1 MSEQIKFSS
10 EEISEI
16 KQVQANYQTIGLELV
31 QIKLALTSTKNQLEA
46 IELEEKAI
54 TDRIAEVSTKE
65 REIAKQ
71 LEEKYGKGEI
81 DLESGVFTPIS

>member
-1 MSEQIKFSS
+1 MSEQIKFT
-10 EEISEI
+10 EQEISEI

-31 QIKLALTSTKNQLEA
+31 QIKLALTNAKNQLEA

-54 TDRIAEVSTKE
+54 TDRITEVSIRE
-65 REIAKQ
+65 REVAKQ
-71 LEEKYGKGEI
+71 LEDKYGKGEI

>member
-1 MSEQIKFSS
+1 MSEQIKFSE
-10 EEISEI
+10 EEIAEI

-31 QIKLALTSTKNQLEA
+31 QIKLALSNAKRQLESL
-46 IELEEKAI
+46 ELEEQALADRI
-54 TDRIAEVSTKE
+54 TDVNIKE
-65 REIAKQ
+65 RQIAKQ

>member
-1 MSEQIKFSS
+1 MSEQIKFSA

>member
-1 MSEQIKFSS
+1 MSEQIKFSE

-31 QIKLALTSTKNQLEA
+31 QIKLALSNAKRQFESL
-46 IELEEKAI
+46 ELEEQALAE
-54 TDRIAEVSTKE
+54 RIADVNAKE
-65 REIAKQ
+65 RQIARQ

>member
-1 MSEQIKFSS
+1 MSEQIKFSA

-16 KQVQANYQTIGLELV
+16 KQVQTNYQTIGLELV

-54 TDRIAEVSTKE
+54 TDRITEVSNKE

>member
-1 MSEQIKFSS
+1 MSEQIKFTE

-16 KQVQANYQTIGLELV
+16 KQVQSNYQTIGLELV
-31 QIKLALTSTKNQLEA
+31 QIKLALASAKRQLESL
-46 IELEEKAI
+46 ELEESAL
-54 TDRIAEVSTKE
+54 TERIGDVNAKE
-65 REIAKQ
+65 RQIAKQ